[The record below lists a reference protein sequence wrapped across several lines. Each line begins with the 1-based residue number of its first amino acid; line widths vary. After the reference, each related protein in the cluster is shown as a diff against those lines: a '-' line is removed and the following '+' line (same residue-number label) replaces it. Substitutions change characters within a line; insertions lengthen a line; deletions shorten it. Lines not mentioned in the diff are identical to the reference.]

1 MPVGWCSGVAPW
13 PWCASNQCLGD
24 GIVYLWLPSQCGHC
38 GSVGMGR
45 SCDNVGKEPQMGQ
58 CGRSPCCPTP
68 AEAGDGG
75 WGLTAIRQP
84 PPACPKQE
92 LLSEAGPRLAATL
105 GDGSLRLHLTASSSA
120 LLKEQE
126 FYFISTM
133 HWAIPSSLS
142 ADCKRS
148 PKQNSC
154 CCWLPPNPT
163 VFCRNAQ
170 RGSSFSFVAIR
181 KTAVFCYTMSVLL
194 QNHGCFTL

>member
-1 MPVGWCSGVAPW
+1 
-13 PWCASNQCLGD
+13 
-24 GIVYLWLPSQCGHC
+24 
-38 GSVGMGR
+38 
-45 SCDNVGKEPQMGQ
+45 MGQ

-92 LLSEAGPRLAATL
+92 LLSEAGPGLAATL
-105 GDGSLRLHLTASSSA
+105 GDGWLHLHLTASSSA

-181 KTAVFCYTMSVLL
+181 KTAVFCYIMSVFTPKPWMFYPSMYFLGFRVVSAVPIL
-194 QNHGCFTL
+194 CLSYIAKQKMFPRGSFCGCCFSQD